1 MRRLKVPEEKIAALQ
16 VALLDE
22 ALFSEEELVAL
33 ELADRMTETGHGV
46 SDELWSRLTRFFEV
60 GEIIELVC
68 AAGLFDYFNR
78 VNNALR
84 TEITR

>member
-1 MRRLKVPEEKIAALQ
+1 MRRLKVPEAKIAALQ

>member
-1 MRRLKVPEEKIAALQ
+1 LRRLKVPEEKIAALQ

-46 SDELWSRLTRFFEV
+46 SDELWSRLARFFEV

>member
-1 MRRLKVPEEKIAALQ
+1 M
-16 VALLDE
+16 ALLDQ

-33 ELADRMTETGHGV
+33 ELADRMAETGQGV
-46 SDELWSRLTRFFEV
+46 SDDLWDRLSRFFDT
-60 GEIIELVC
+60 GEKIELVC
-68 AAGLFDYFNR
+68 FGACDAGLFDYFNR

>member
-16 VALLDE
+16 VALLDQT
-22 ALFSEEELVAL
+22 LFSEEELVAL
-33 ELADRMTETGHGV
+33 ELADRMTETGHDV
-46 SDELWSRLTRFFEV
+46 SDELWDRLSRFFDM

>member
-1 MRRLKVPEEKIAALQ
+1 MSKVL
-16 VALLDE
+16 
-22 ALFSEEELVAL
+22 
-33 ELADRMTETGHGV
+33 V
-46 SDELWSRLTRFFEV
+46 SDELWDRLSRFFDT
-60 GEIIELVC
+60 GQIIELVC